1 VAITVEGANILTRSL
16 IIFGQ
21 GAIRCHPYLL
31 REMEAVRNPDA
42 EAGLIAF
49 DKALF
54 AHIGHDIANFTRTF
68 WHGLTLGRFASAP
81 AGAGD
86 LAPHYRAL
94 SHASARLAVVSEMAL
109 GILGGALKRKES
121 LSARLGDILSE
132 IYLLCAAIKR
142 FETDGR
148 RASDRPVLDWCM
160 QWEHTLGDIAVF
172 NRYGDGIA
180 PSEFR
185 LFLHGLGTDA
195 MGGRSNY
202 VGYWTAESGANNCAA
217 GLIDPMGT
225 TTYDWGT
232 VELVFDRSDFPSG
245 WTAQIGYCVDP
256 REEEIRAV
264 APAAGAVK

>member
-1 VAITVEGANILTRSL
+1 MS
-16 IIFGQ
+16 
-21 GAIRCHPYLL
+21 YLPVKL
-31 REMEAVRNPDA
+31 SAVM
-42 EAGLIAF
+42 IAAAAF
-49 DKALF
+49 
-54 AHIGHDIANFTRTF
+54 
-68 WHGLTLGRFASAP
+68 SAP
-81 AGAGD
+81 VMADEVWSTSHGD
-86 LAPHYRAL
+86 
-94 SHASARLAVVSEMAL
+94 
-109 GILGGALKRKES
+109 
-121 LSARLGDILSE
+121 
-132 IYLLCAAIKR
+132 
-142 FETDGR
+142 
-148 RASDRPVLDWCM
+148 M